1 MIFSLPGDYL
11 LTSLQMAASS
21 LASVYGRLCNV
32 RPNFDV
38 VFQLSIDA
46 VSIQCA

>member
-1 MIFSLPGDYL
+1 MIFSLPGDYR

-21 LASVYGRLCNV
+21 SASVYGRLRNI

-38 VFQLSIDA
+38 VFRLSIDA
-46 VSIQCA
+46 VSVQCA